1 MTNES
6 SFRQMRAVE
15 KYVNALTKVGSV
27 IHAP

>member
-15 KYVNALTKVGSV
+15 KYANALTKVGSV